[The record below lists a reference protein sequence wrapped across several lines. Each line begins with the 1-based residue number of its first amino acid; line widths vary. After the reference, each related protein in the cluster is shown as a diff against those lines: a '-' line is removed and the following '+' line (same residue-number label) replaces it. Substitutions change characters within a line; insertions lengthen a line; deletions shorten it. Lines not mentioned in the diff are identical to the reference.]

1 MKIGVLGSGMVGK
14 VLAQGFSNHSYEV
27 MIGSRDKKKLEVW
40 KDESGYKGLV
50 GSFEETSNFGDLIIL
65 SVKGAK
71 AIEAINLSGI
81 DNFKG
86 KIVIDT
92 TNPIDDTKQPEN
104 GVIKFFTNSEQSL
117 MEQLQSYVPEAKFV
131 KAFNSVGAILMV
143 NPDFG
148 DIKPTMVICGN
159 DDNARNEV
167 TKILEKFGWE
177 VEDMGKANAAGT
189 IENLCILWCIPGFL
203 RNEWSHAFKI
213 LKK

>member
-1 MKIGVLGSGMVGK
+1 
-14 VLAQGFSNHSYEV
+14 

>member
-14 VLAQGFSNHSYEV
+14 VLAQGFSSHSYEV
-27 MIGSRDKKKLEVW
+27 MIGSRDKKKLEEW
-40 KDESGYKGLV
+40 KNESGYNGLL
-50 GSFEETSNFGDLIIL
+50 GSFEDATKFAEIIVL
-65 SVKGAK
+65 SVKGAN

-92 TNPIDDTKQPEN
+92 TNPIDDTKPPEN
-104 GVIKFFTNSEQSL
+104 GVIKFFTNNGESL
-117 MEQLQSYVPEAKFV
+117 MEQLQAHIPEAKFV
-131 KAFNSVGAILMV
+131 KAFSSVGAAFMV

-148 DIKPTMVICGN
+148 GSKPTMPICGN
-159 DDNARNEV
+159 YDNARKEV
-167 TKILEKFGWE
+167 TIILEKFGWE